1 MKNVHVYNIK
11 KNENIFLEKFEF
23 STNNTAK
30 KISSLYRNLN
40 TISFLDLI
48 LNYSQLNS
56 KGYTKKLLNKKIN
69 KFLSLPFFLFLMV
82 VLAAIF
88 TIGSLK
94 SKQNFYYVITSIMIC
109 VAIYYFKD
117 LSIALGQTEQ
127 IGLILSVWMPI
138 IVISLFCLIGVIQ
151 INEK

>member
-1 MKNVHVYNIK
+1 
-11 KNENIFLEKFEF
+11 
-23 STNNTAK
+23 
-30 KISSLYRNLN
+30 
-40 TISFLDLI
+40 LI

-94 SKQNFYYVITSIMIC
+94 NKQNFYYILISILTC
-109 VAIYYFKD
+109 VSVYYFKD
-117 LSIALGQTEQ
+117 LSIALGQTEK
-127 IGLILSVWMPI
+127 ISLTLSVWIPI
-138 IVISLFCLIGVIQ
+138 IVISLFCSIGVIQ